1 MRQSKVRYHRTY
13 LKLHSEYETY
23 AYPLV
28 KRALDDQIKP
38 VLRWLN
44 EDNFDALPA
53 YVDYLLSTVPMKEA
67 LQPIYETVGVS
78 AARFSY
84 DWVQR
89 SAETKDIS
97 FMSENWLQQII
108 DWFLMNAGNKIAG
121 ITATTIERIRQ
132 VIADATALN
141 LSRREQ
147 AKYIEETLADPEFN
161 RKRAL
166 VIARTESTTAANY
179 GIQLGAESSDY
190 VVEKVWIA
198 TMDKRTRR
206 SHKVAGM
213 SPAIPI
219 NAQFNVGGTL
229 MLFPGDPTAPA
240 DEVVNCRCVLMEQA
254 VTDELGLP
262 VLKPVRAYA

>member
-1 MRQSKVRYHRTY
+1 MRQSKVRYHKTY
-13 LKLHSEYETY
+13 LKLHSEYETF

-28 KRALDDQIKP
+28 KQALDDQIKP
-38 VLRWLN
+38 VLKWLN
-44 EDNFDALPA
+44 KDNFDALPA

-89 SAETKDIS
+89 SGERKDIS

-108 DWFLMNAGNKIAG
+108 EWFLLNAGNKIAG
-121 ITATTIERIRQ
+121 ITATTIERIKQ
-132 VIADATALN
+132 VITDAIALN

-147 AKYIEETLADPEFN
+147 AKYIEETLADPAFN

-166 VIARTESTTAANY
+166 VIARTESTTAANF

-190 VVEKVWIA
+190 VTEKIWIA
-198 TMDKRTRR
+198 TLDKRTRH
-206 SHKVAGM
+206 SHRVAGM
-213 SPAIPI
+213 SPAIRP
-219 NAQFNVGGTL
+219 QDSFNVGGVL
-229 MLFPGDPTAPA
+229 MLYPGDPAAPA
-240 DEVVNCRCVLMEQA
+240 DEVVNCRCVLLEQA
-254 VTDELGLP
+254 VTGEDGLP